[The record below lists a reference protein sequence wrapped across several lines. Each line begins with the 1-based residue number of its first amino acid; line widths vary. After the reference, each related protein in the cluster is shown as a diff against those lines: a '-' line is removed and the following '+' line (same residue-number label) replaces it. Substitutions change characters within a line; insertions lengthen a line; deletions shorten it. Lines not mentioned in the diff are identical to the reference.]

1 MFRLF
6 RLVAPAWQHGSAVA
20 PRLGPADVLH
30 LGQRPMGHAR
40 ALLHHL
46 SGLCGFGFLAA
57 HVCVVML
64 GQKRCALGRNYSDSI
79 YLSIHPSIY
88 LSVCARVIVVCVCF
102 HKHPP
107 GTGRCI
113 SKILYVVRHQ
123 IEPIRVL
130 NISAFLKRAA
140 STSYSCWYERRQ
152 FFGIKIGTPL
162 P

>member
-1 MFRLF
+1 MGLSGPLI

-88 LSVCARVIVVCVCF
+88 LSIYIYSISF
-102 HKHPP
+102 LTWDDDMLYP
-107 GTGRCI
+107 GD
-113 SKILYVVRHQ
+113 
-123 IEPIRVL
+123 
-130 NISAFLKRAA
+130 N
-140 STSYSCWYERRQ
+140 
-152 FFGIKIGTPL
+152 FGVPSDQWL
-162 P
+162 MF